1 MKDEEI
7 TQFNTG
13 IADVGAAW
21 MIAFAML
28 VALLAWSFA

>member
-1 MKDEEI
+1 MKNEEN

-21 MIAFAML
+21 MIAIAML
-28 VALLAWSFA
+28 VVLLAWSFA